1 MRLRHSVAA
10 VLALLAF
17 AASNASAALH
27 GYSCV
32 INAAQEVPTNTSPG
46 TGVGTFVHDDV
57 AHTLTFAISFQG
69 LVSSFNNGTGIVPS
83 GLTASHIHGPAA
95 AGVNAGVLFFL
106 PFNPL
111 LGLQAGSMNGVWNMT
126 ATNETQL
133 AASQLYVNIHSNF
146 RPGGEIRGQIV
157 PDQAVPT
164 HGTSWGR
171 IKSLYR

>member
-1 MRLRHSVAA
+1 MRLRYPIVVMAA
-10 VLALLAF
+10 LAL
-17 AASNASAALH
+17 AASNAAAALH

-32 INAAQEVPTNTSPG
+32 LNAAQEVPTNSSPA
-46 TGVGTFVHDDV
+46 TGVGSFVHDDV
-57 AHTLTFAISFQG
+57 AHTLSFAISFQG
-69 LVSSFNNGTGIVPS
+69 LVASFNNGTGIVPS

-95 AGVNAGVLFFL
+95 PGVNAGVLFFL

-111 LGLQAGSMNGVWNMT
+111 LGQQAGAMNGVWNLS

-133 AASQLYVNIHSNF
+133 AAQQLYVNIHSNF

-164 HGTSWGR
+164 NGTSWGR